1 MEIMKA
7 LVLYSSQTGRVKK
20 LAEAIRSVLPKDTDF
35 LLMEQVPE
43 NFDDYD
49 IVFAGVWFL
58 NLKLDNV
65 SQAVLPRLKAG
76 KVALFAIMHRDLFS
90 DDISKNLRSAVE
102 LLPSGVWVAGTH
114 VNYVAEAMARMPL
127 GENELIDVES
137 VKDFAENTY
146 YRTQTNKV
154 A

>member
-1 MEIMKA
+1 
-7 LVLYSSQTGRVKK
+7 
-20 LAEAIRSVLPKDTDF
+20 
-35 LLMEQVPE
+35 MEQAPE

-114 VNYVAEAMARMPL
+114 VNYVAEAMAKTPW

-146 YRTQTNKV
+146 YRTQTDKV

>member
-1 MEIMKA
+1 MKA

-35 LLMEQVPE
+35 LPMEQAPE

-90 DDISKNLRSAVE
+90 DDISKNLRSAV
-102 LLPSGVWVAGTH
+102 WVAGTH
-114 VNYVAEAMARMPL
+114 VNYVAEAMAKTPL

-146 YRTQTNKV
+146 YRTQTDKV

>member
-1 MEIMKA
+1 MKA

-35 LLMEQVPE
+35 LPMEQAPE

-49 IVFAGVWFL
+49 IVFAGGWC
-58 NLKLDNV
+58 LKLKLYNV

-114 VNYVAEAMARMPL
+114 VNYVAEAMAKTPL

-146 YRTQTNKV
+146 YRTQTDKV

>member
-1 MEIMKA
+1 MKA

-35 LLMEQVPE
+35 LPMEQAPE

-102 LLPSGVWVAGTH
+102 LLPSGIWVAGTH
-114 VNYVAEAMARMPL
+114 VNYVPEAMARMPL

-146 YRTQTNKV
+146 YRTQTDKV

>member
-1 MEIMKA
+1 MKA

-35 LLMEQVPE
+35 LPMEQAPE

-90 DDISKNLRSAVE
+90 DDISKNL
-102 LLPSGVWVAGTH
+102 PSGVWVAGTH
-114 VNYVAEAMARMPL
+114 VNYVAEAMAKTPL

-146 YRTQTNKV
+146 YRTQTDKV

>member
-1 MEIMKA
+1 MKA
-7 LVLYSSQTGRVKK
+7 LVLYSSQTGGRVKK

-35 LLMEQVPE
+35 LPMEQAPE
-43 NFDDYD
+43 NVDDYD

-114 VNYVAEAMARMPL
+114 VNYVAEAMAKTPL

-146 YRTQTNKV
+146 YRTQTDKV

>member
-1 MEIMKA
+1 MKA

-35 LLMEQVPE
+35 LPMEQAPE

-102 LLPSGVWVAGTH
+102 LLPSGVWVARTH
-114 VNYVAEAMARMPL
+114 VNYVAEAMAKTPL

-146 YRTQTNKV
+146 YRTQTDKV

>member
-1 MEIMKA
+1 MKA

-35 LLMEQVPE
+35 LPMEQAPE

-114 VNYVAEAMARMPL
+114 VNYVAEAMAKTPL
-127 GENELIDVES
+127 GENELIDVEA

-146 YRTQTNKV
+146 YRTQTDKV